1 MSSLGPLG
9 PPPTAPII
17 NPIMW
22 APELPVNRPQMH
34 TESATSVT
42 SGIRAH
48 MVGAGPPRHE
58 EGASLERHV
67 VTPIDIEERA
77 ALAHEMTFHR
87 TAEASGAWLDPSD
100 PKAPFGATVKNPE
113 GEPVAERMGP
123 VDDPYSIAIAGGEVT
138 TTTGVTTAMDEDS
151 ILGDGSLVGAEA
163 AIEAICH
170 AVDVSVAKV

>member
-1 MSSLGPLG
+1 MSRKGWSTRGYLLVL
-9 PPPTAPII
+9 I
-17 NPIMW
+17 W
-22 APELPVNRPQMH
+22 AL
-34 TESATSVT
+34 SAN
-42 SGIRAH
+42 
-48 MVGAGPPRHE
+48 VGAEPSFHARDTKYKEVLQNFSAKLSYLLHICK
-58 EGASLERHV
+58 
-67 VTPIDIEERA
+67 TWRA
-77 ALAHEMTFHR
+77 MQLKRLDATECYVQ
-87 TAEASGAWLDPSD
+87 GAWLDPSD